1 MVNLFCADN
10 IQLILYREAIML
22 ISMDNVQFGFN
33 GGSLLENVTF
43 ALNEAERVGLIGGNG
58 EGKTTLIR
66 LILSELSAESG
77 VVFKKN
83 GIRIGYLAQNGGYD
97 SANTV
102 FEEMREIFAEDIKA
116 IASLR
121 EIENKISAA
130 QEGSDEYRILSAKY
144 ETLNKQIAARDSYQ
158 YEVRIRTVLGG
169 MGFENAYNQPI
180 CTMSG
185 GEKTRLKLCRLLLEE
200 PDLLILD
207 EPTNHL
213 DMKTLFWLE
222 EYLASF
228 KGAILTVSH
237 DRYFLDRLV
246 TQIYEIENK
255 KLHVYKGNYTK
266 YKVLKAEYTAHL
278 LKEYEKQQEERAH
291 MQDYVNR
298 NLVRASTTKM
308 AQSRRKALEK
318 MELIEKPILPPT
330 PPRFHFTYSDKPY
343 ENVLEVN
350 NLRLTAGDKTLLEN
364 ASFSLTRGEK
374 CAVVGDNGTGK
385 STLIKEI
392 VKNKNA
398 AIRLGRFV
406 KIACYDQEN
415 ANLNPNNSVL
425 EELWYRH
432 VLWEQTK
439 VRNILAQAKLEA
451 EDMDKKV
458 SMLSGGERAKLA
470 LAVFEC
476 EGGNVLFLDEPTNHL
491 DLQARESLETAL
503 KSFDGTVLFVSHD
516 RYFIRALANKVLE
529 LENGGATEFKGN
541 YDEYTAYKNA
551 LKETAKKQAQ
561 SVPAPLVLENT
572 KQKDGYYRSKEER
585 AADAKRRTRIKK
597 IEEEI
602 SVLEEED
609 ERLNYE
615 LSLPEVT
622 ANFPLLTEKCNRL
635 EEIKNLLD
643 ALYAEYETYL

>member
-1 MVNLFCADN
+1 
-10 IQLILYREAIML
+10 ML
-22 ISMDNVQFGFN
+22 LSMDNVQFGFN

-43 ALNEAERVGLIGGNG
+43 SLNEGERVGLIGANG

-66 LILSELSAESG
+66 LILSELEAESG
-77 VVFKKN
+77 TLFKKN

-102 FEEMREIFAEDIKA
+102 FEEMREIFASDIKA
-116 IASLR
+116 IATLR
-121 EIENKISAA
+121 EIEEKISDS
-130 QEGSDEYRILSAKY
+130 QEGSEEYRVLSAKY
-144 ETLNKQIAARDSYQ
+144 EALNRQIAARDSYH

-169 MGFENAYNQPI
+169 MGFENAYQQPI
-180 CTMSG
+180 STMSG

-200 PDLLILD
+200 PELLILD

-222 EYLASF
+222 DYLASF

-237 DRYFLDRLV
+237 DRYFLDKIV

-255 KLHVYKGNYTK
+255 KLCVYKGNYTK
-266 YKVLKAEYTAHL
+266 YKMLKAERTTHL

-318 MELIEKPILPPT
+318 MELIEKPLLPPT
-330 PPRFHFTYSDKPY
+330 PPRFHFAYTDKPY
-343 ENVLEVN
+343 EKVLEVD
-350 NLRLTAGDKTLLEN
+350 NLRLTAGEKTLISNL
-364 ASFSLTRGEK
+364 SFTLMRGEK
-374 CAVVGDNGTGK
+374 CAIVGDNGTGK

-392 VKNKNA
+392 VKNKNN

-406 KIACYDQEN
+406 KLACYDQEN
-415 ANLNPNNSVL
+415 ANLDPNNSVL
-425 EELWYRH
+425 QELWNRH
-432 VLWEQTK
+432 VLWDQTK

-458 SMLSGGERAKLA
+458 RMLSGGERAKLA

-476 EGGNVLFLDEPTNHL
+476 EGGNTLLLDEPTNHL
-491 DLQARESLETAL
+491 DLQARESLEAAL
-503 KSFDGTVLFVSHD
+503 KEFDGTVLFVSHD
-516 RYFIRALANKVLE
+516 RYFIRALAGKILE
-529 LENGGATEFKGN
+529 LENGGATEFKGS
-541 YDEYTAYKNA
+541 YDEYTAFKNTA
-551 LKETAKKQAQ
+551 KENAKKETQP
-561 SVPAPLVLENT
+561 VPAPLVLENS
-572 KQKDGYYRSKEER
+572 KQKEGYYRSKEER

-597 IEEEI
+597 IEDEI
-602 SVLEEED
+602 SALETED
-609 ERLNYE
+609 EQLNNA
-615 LSLPEVT
+615 LALPEIT
-622 ANFPLLTEKCNRL
+622 SNFALLTEKCNRL
-635 EEIKNLLD
+635 EEIKTLLD
-643 ALYAEYETYL
+643 ALYAEYETLI